1 MTSGT
6 GRALRMSY
14 LVASVAGVA
23 FFVMSVGLLGVWPGR
38 VLEGQMRAMAPDRP
52 LGLTASELRGRAIYG
67 REGCAYCHTQQ
78 VRFVHADMTRF
89 GAPTLAWETQVDYP
103 HLWGTRRIG
112 PDLARQAAVH
122 SEDWQYA
129 HLFAP
134 RAVVPQSVMPAY
146 RALFDGS
153 PLRPRQEARDLVAYL
168 ETLGR
173 ARELAG
179 PEGETRARE
188 RCNCPDDQMAQ
199 MAFEAARLNT
209 HPGRPRPRGEG
220 PALSAVHD
228 EARGPQLYRDRCAG
242 CHGAT
247 GAGDGPAAA
256 WLRPRPTNFAEHQ
269 YTTARVSDALWHG
282 VEGTSMQALRDHRV
296 EDLAA
301 LARVVRRFGSVPAE
315 AAGGGA
321 PPVPD
326 AAPAP
331 DLLSAGAKVYTA
343 NCEQCH
349 GVNGDGRGSA
359 AGQMGVAPTDFRRQ
373 RASMARSLR
382 SLREGVEGTSMAV
395 WSGRLN
401 EGDMLAVS
409 HYVRAFFVPEPPAPA
424 GGAAGA
430 AP

>member
-23 FFVMSVGLLGVWPGR
+23 FFALSVGLLGVWPGR
-38 VLEGQMRAMAPDRP
+38 VLERQMRDMAPDAP
-52 LGLTASELRGRAIYG
+52 LGLTASELRGRAIYS

-78 VRFVHADMTRF
+78 VRYVHDDMMRF

-122 SEDWQYA
+122 PEDWHYA
-129 HLFAP
+129 HLYAP

-146 RALFDGS
+146 RVLFDGS

-179 PEGETRARE
+179 PEGEARARD
-188 RCNCPDDQMAQ
+188 RCNCPDDEMAQ

-209 HPGRPRPRGEG
+209 HPGRPRPRADG
-220 PALSAVHD
+220 PVLPPAPD
-228 EARGPQLYRDRCAG
+228 ESRGRQLYIQRCAG
-242 CHGAT
+242 CHGET
-247 GAGDGPAAA
+247 GRGDGPAAA
-256 WLRPRPTNFAEHQ
+256 WLRPRPTNFAEHA
-269 YTTARVSDALWHG
+269 YATARLSDALWHG
-282 VEGTSMQALRDHRV
+282 VEGTSMPAWRDHRI
-296 EDLAA
+296 EDLSA
-301 LARVVRRFGSVPAE
+301 LAQVVRSFGTASAE
-315 AAGGGA
+315 AAG
-321 PPVPD
+321 D
-326 AAPAP
+326 TAPAP
-331 DLLSAGAKVYTA
+331 EVLSAGATVYTA

-359 AGQMGVAPTDFRRQ
+359 ARELRVAPTDFRRQ
-373 RASMARSLR
+373 GASLAHSLR
-382 SLREGVEGTSMAV
+382 TLREGIEGTPMAV
-395 WSGRLN
+395 WSGRLS

-409 HYVRAFFVPEPPAPA
+409 HYVRGFYAPA
-424 GGAAGA
+424 AGPAGAAGA

>member
-1 MTSGT
+1 MTSAT

-38 VLEGQMRAMAPDRP
+38 VLERQMRAMAPDRP

-78 VRFVHADMTRF
+78 VRFLHADMTRF

-112 PDLARQAAVH
+112 PDLARQANVH
-122 SEDWQYA
+122 SEDWHFA
-129 HLFAP
+129 HLYAP
-134 RAVVPQSVMPAY
+134 RAVVLPSVMPAY

-153 PLRPRQEARDLVAYL
+153 PLRPRQDARDLVAYL

-179 PEGETRARE
+179 PEGETRARD
-188 RCNCPDDQMAQ
+188 RCNCPDDEMAQ

-209 HPGRPRPRGEG
+209 HPGRPRPRADG
-220 PALSAVHD
+220 PVLPAAAD
-228 EARGPQLYRDRCAG
+228 EARGRQLYVDRCAG
-242 CHGAT
+242 CHGET
-247 GAGDGPAAA
+247 GGGDGPASA
-256 WLRPRPTNFAEHQ
+256 WLRPRPTDFAEHA
-269 YTTARVSDALWHG
+269 YSTARLSDVLWHG
-282 VEGTSMQALRDHRV
+282 VEGTSMQSWRDHRL

-301 LARVVRRFGSVPAE
+301 IARVVRTFE
-315 AAGGGA
+315 AASFEAAATLAPTPDIMSRGA
-321 PPVPD
+321 D
-326 AAPAP
+326 
-331 DLLSAGAKVYTA
+331 VYRI
-343 NCEQCH
+343 NCAQCH
-349 GVNGDGRGSA
+349 GASGDGRGSA
-359 AGQMGVAPTDFRRQ
+359 AGQVSVAPTDFRRQ
-373 RASMARSLR
+373 RASLAHGLR
-382 SLREGVEGTSMAV
+382 ALRDGIEGTSMAA

-409 HYVRAFFVPEPPAPA
+409 HYVRAFYVPVV
-424 GGAAGA
+424 GTVGVVGA

>member
-38 VLEGQMRAMAPDRP
+38 VLERQMRTMAPDRP

-122 SEDWQYA
+122 SEDWHYA
-129 HLFAP
+129 HLYAP

-179 PEGETRARE
+179 PEGEARARE
-188 RCNCPDDQMAQ
+188 RCNCPDDEMAQ

-209 HPGRPRPRGEG
+209 HPGRPRPREDG
-220 PALSAVHD
+220 PVLPAAAD
-228 EARGPQLYRDRCAG
+228 EARGRLLYRDRCAG

-247 GAGDGPAAA
+247 GGGDGPAAD
-256 WLRPRPTNFAEHQ
+256 WLRPRPTDFAEHQ
-269 YTTARVSDALWHG
+269 YATARLSDVLWHG
-282 VEGTSMQALRDHRV
+282 VEGTAMQAWRDHR
-296 EDLAA
+296 EQDLAA
-301 LARVVRRFGSVPAE
+301 LAQVVRSFGTTSAE
-315 AAGGGA
+315 AAGN
-321 PPVPD
+321 
-326 AAPAP
+326 AAPTP
-331 DLLSAGAKVYTA
+331 DLLSAGAKVYSA

-359 AGQMGVAPTDFRRQ
+359 AGELRVAPTDFTRQ
-373 RASMARSLR
+373 RASLAHSLR
-382 SLREGVEGTSMAV
+382 ALREGIEGTSMAA
-395 WSGRLN
+395 WSSRLT
-401 EGDMLAVS
+401 EDDMLAVS
-409 HYVRAFFVPEPPAPA
+409 HYVRAFYAPA
-424 GGAAGA
+424 VRAVGV